1 MQVKKFLGE
10 NTVSVMAL
18 IRKEFGENAIILQTN
33 KVKTGGFLGFFQK
46 EEVEILAALDNE
58 GVLDRKNKKES
69 KDRGRIENNL
79 SKTTQRKSQAKFDNQ
94 SIVSNSKSDM
104 GFKYHIDA
112 MNDRIKNRRE
122 KEADVSYQDDMDKL
136 SVRTDSSFEDEAKE
150 VKKDID
156 EIKTAVR
163 ELKKKINDT
172 FKTPQE
178 EEDIAREE
186 ENISKLRKLGI
197 SYEVS
202 KEIVVNLKKRGK
214 NFRYDDLKNEVL
226 DMFADYIRVD
236 FSKRHKYYVFIGS
249 TGVGK
254 TTTLAKIASKE
265 TIENKKRIGFL
276 TLDTYR
282 ISAVEQLKTYA
293 EILSSPIEVAYEIQD
308 LSFAIDRLSNR
319 DMVFIDTAGRS
330 HNNKSQIE
338 DLKKV
343 LTNIE
348 DKKVFL
354 VLSANTSID
363 DIYDIVDTY
372 SFVDDYEIIVTKTD
386 ETIRMG
392 NILDII
398 KKTGKNISYITFGQ
412 NVPDDIEKF
421 NMGKYV
427 SELIREI

>member
-18 IRKEFGENAIILQTN
+18 IRKEFGDDAIILQTN

-58 GVLDRKNKKES
+58 GILERKNKKDS
-69 KDRGRIENNL
+69 NGKIENNL
-79 SKTTQRKSQAKFDNQ
+79 AKNTQRNFQSKKNKSTNNQ
-94 SIVSNSKSDM
+94 DM
-104 GFKYHIDA
+104 DFKYHIDT
-112 MNDRIKNRRE
+112 MNDMIKNRRDSKSE
-122 KEADVSYQDDMDKL
+122 LGYKNDTQVYPVKTDD
-136 SVRTDSSFEDEAKE
+136 SFDDAKE
-150 VKKDID
+150 VKNDIN
-156 EIKTAVR
+156 EIKNAVR

-178 EEDIAREE
+178 EEELVREE
-186 ENISKLRKLGI
+186 EYILRLRKLGI
-197 SYEVS
+197 SYELS
-202 KEIVVNLKKRGK
+202 KEIVTNLKKNGK

-236 FSKRHKYYVFIGS
+236 FSKRSKFYVFVGS

-265 TIENKKRIGFL
+265 TIENKKKIGFL

-330 HNNKSQIE
+330 HNNKSQVE

-343 LTNIE
+343 LSNIQE
-348 DKKVFL
+348 KKVFL

-386 ETIRMG
+386 ETLRMG
-392 NILDII
+392 NVLDII

-412 NVPDDIEKF
+412 NVPDDIEQF
-421 NMGKYV
+421 NLGKYV

>member
-69 KDRGRIENNL
+69 KDRGRAENNL
-79 SKTTQRKSQAKFDNQ
+79 SKKTQRTSHRKVEDEILK
-94 SIVSNSKSDM
+94 SKSDID
-104 GFKYHIDA
+104 FKYHIDA
-112 MNDRIKNRRE
+112 MNNRIKNRRE
-122 KEADVSYQDDMDKL
+122 KEADISYQNDMDNL
-136 SVRTDSSFEDEAKE
+136 PVSTDSSFEDEAKE

-156 EIKTAVR
+156 EIKIAVR

-172 FKTPQE
+172 FKTPEE
-178 EEDIAREE
+178 EEDIVREE
-186 ENISKLRKLGI
+186 ENISKLRKMGI
-197 SYEVS
+197 SYELS
-202 KEIVVNLKKRGK
+202 KEIVVNLKKKGK

-226 DMFADYIRVD
+226 DMFADYIKVD

-265 TIENKKRIGFL
+265 TIENKKKIGFL

-330 HNNKSQIE
+330 HNNKSQID
-338 DLKKV
+338 DLRKV
-343 LTNIE
+343 LTDIE

-363 DIYDIVDTY
+363 DIYDIIDTY
-372 SFVDDYEIIVTKTD
+372 SFVDEYEIIVTKTD
-386 ETIRMG
+386 ETGRMG

>member
-18 IRKEFGENAIILQTN
+18 IRKEFGDDAIILQTN

-58 GVLDRKNKKES
+58 GILERKNKKDS
-69 KDRGRIENNL
+69 NGKIENNL
-79 SKTTQRKSQAKFDNQ
+79 AKNTQRNFQSKKNKSTNNQ
-94 SIVSNSKSDM
+94 DM
-104 GFKYHIDA
+104 DFKYHIDT
-112 MNDRIKNRRE
+112 MNDMIKNRRDSKSE
-122 KEADVSYQDDMDKL
+122 LGYKNDTQVYPVKTDD
-136 SVRTDSSFEDEAKE
+136 SFDDEAKE
-150 VKKDID
+150 VKNDIN
-156 EIKTAVR
+156 EIKNAVR

-178 EEDIAREE
+178 EEELVREE
-186 ENISKLRKLGI
+186 EYILRLRKLGI
-197 SYEVS
+197 SYELS
-202 KEIVVNLKKRGK
+202 KEIVTNLKKNGK

-236 FSKRHKYYVFIGS
+236 FSKRSKFYVFVGS

-265 TIENKKRIGFL
+265 TIENKKKIGFL

-330 HNNKSQIE
+330 HNNKSQVE

-343 LTNIE
+343 LSNIQE
-348 DKKVFL
+348 KKVFL

-363 DIYDIVDTY
+363 DIYDIVDIY

-386 ETIRMG
+386 ETLRMG
-392 NILDII
+392 NVLDII

-412 NVPDDIEKF
+412 NVPDDIEQF
-421 NMGKYV
+421 NLGKYV

>member
-18 IRKEFGENAIILQTN
+18 IRKEFGDDAIILQTN
-33 KVKTGGFLGFFQK
+33 KVNTGGFLGFFQK

-58 GVLDRKNKKES
+58 GILERKNKKDS
-69 KDRGRIENNL
+69 NGKIENNL
-79 SKTTQRKSQAKFDNQ
+79 AKNTQRNFQSKKNKSTNNQ
-94 SIVSNSKSDM
+94 DM
-104 GFKYHIDA
+104 DFKYHIDT
-112 MNDRIKNRRE
+112 MNDMIKNRRDSKSE
-122 KEADVSYQDDMDKL
+122 LGYKNDTQVYPVKTDD
-136 SVRTDSSFEDEAKE
+136 SFDDEAKE
-150 VKKDID
+150 VKNDIN
-156 EIKTAVR
+156 EIKNAVR

-178 EEDIAREE
+178 EEELVREE
-186 ENISKLRKLGI
+186 EYILRLRKLGI
-197 SYEVS
+197 SYELS
-202 KEIVVNLKKRGK
+202 KEIVTNLKKNGK

-236 FSKRHKYYVFIGS
+236 FSKRSKFYVFVGS

-265 TIENKKRIGFL
+265 TIENKKKIGFL

-330 HNNKSQIE
+330 HNNKSQVE

-343 LTNIE
+343 LSNFQE
-348 DKKVFL
+348 KKVFL

-386 ETIRMG
+386 ETLRMG
-392 NILDII
+392 NVLDII

-412 NVPDDIEKF
+412 NVPDDIEQF
-421 NMGKYV
+421 NLGKYV

>member
-18 IRKEFGENAIILQTN
+18 IRKEFGDDAIILQTN

-58 GVLDRKNKKES
+58 GILERKNKKDS
-69 KDRGRIENNL
+69 NGKIENNL
-79 SKTTQRKSQAKFDNQ
+79 SKNTQRNFQSKKNKSTNNQ
-94 SIVSNSKSDM
+94 DM
-104 GFKYHIDA
+104 DFKYHIDT
-112 MNDRIKNRRE
+112 MNDMIKNRRDSKSE
-122 KEADVSYQDDMDKL
+122 LGYKNDTQVYPVKTDD
-136 SVRTDSSFEDEAKE
+136 SFDDEAKE
-150 VKKDID
+150 VKNDIN
-156 EIKTAVR
+156 EIKNAVR

-178 EEDIAREE
+178 EEELVREE
-186 ENISKLRKLGI
+186 EYILRLRKLGI
-197 SYEVS
+197 SYELS
-202 KEIVVNLKKRGK
+202 KEIVTNLKKNGK

-236 FSKRHKYYVFIGS
+236 FSKRSKFYVFVGS

-265 TIENKKRIGFL
+265 TIENKKKIGFL

-330 HNNKSQIE
+330 HNNKSQVE

-343 LTNIE
+343 LSNIQE
-348 DKKVFL
+348 KKVFL

-386 ETIRMG
+386 ETLRMG
-392 NILDII
+392 NVLDII

-412 NVPDDIEKF
+412 NVPDDIEQF
-421 NMGKYV
+421 NLGKYV

>member
-18 IRKEFGENAIILQTN
+18 IRKEFGDDAIILQTN

-58 GVLDRKNKKES
+58 GILERKNKKDS
-69 KDRGRIENNL
+69 NGKIENNL
-79 SKTTQRKSQAKFDNQ
+79 SKNTQRNFQSKKNKSTNNQ
-94 SIVSNSKSDM
+94 DM
-104 GFKYHIDA
+104 DFKYHIDT
-112 MNDRIKNRRE
+112 MNDMIKNRRDSKSE
-122 KEADVSYQDDMDKL
+122 LGYKNDTQVYPVKTDD
-136 SVRTDSSFEDEAKE
+136 SFDDEAKE
-150 VKKDID
+150 VKNDIN
-156 EIKTAVR
+156 EIKNAVR

-178 EEDIAREE
+178 EEELVREE
-186 ENISKLRKLGI
+186 EYILRLRKLGI
-197 SYEVS
+197 SYELS
-202 KEIVVNLKKRGK
+202 KEIVTNLKKNGK

-236 FSKRHKYYVFIGS
+236 FSKRSKFYVFVGS

-265 TIENKKRIGFL
+265 TIENKKKIGFL

-308 LSFAIDRLSNR
+308 LSFAIDRLLNR

-330 HNNKSQIE
+330 HNNKSQVE

-343 LTNIE
+343 LSNIQE
-348 DKKVFL
+348 KKVFL

-386 ETIRMG
+386 ETLRMG
-392 NILDII
+392 NVLDII

-412 NVPDDIEKF
+412 NVPDDIEQF
-421 NMGKYV
+421 NLGKYV

>member
-18 IRKEFGENAIILQTN
+18 IRKEFGDDAIILQTN

-58 GVLDRKNKKES
+58 GILERKNKKDS
-69 KDRGRIENNL
+69 NGKIENNL
-79 SKTTQRKSQAKFDNQ
+79 AKNTQRNFQSKKNKSTNNQ
-94 SIVSNSKSDM
+94 DM
-104 GFKYHIDA
+104 DFKYHIDT
-112 MNDRIKNRRE
+112 MDDMIKNRRDSKSE
-122 KEADVSYQDDMDKL
+122 LGYKNDNQVYPVKTDD
-136 SVRTDSSFEDEAKE
+136 SFDDEAKE
-150 VKKDID
+150 VKNDIN
-156 EIKTAVR
+156 EIKNAVR

-178 EEDIAREE
+178 EEELVREE
-186 ENISKLRKLGI
+186 EYILRLRKLGI
-197 SYEVS
+197 SYELS
-202 KEIVVNLKKRGK
+202 KEIVTNLKKNGK

-236 FSKRHKYYVFIGS
+236 FSKRSKFYVFVGS

-265 TIENKKRIGFL
+265 TIENKKKIGFL

-330 HNNKSQIE
+330 HNNKSQVE

-343 LTNIE
+343 LSNIQE
-348 DKKVFL
+348 KKVFL

-386 ETIRMG
+386 ETLRMG
-392 NILDII
+392 NVLDII

-412 NVPDDIEKF
+412 NVPDDIEQF
-421 NMGKYV
+421 NLGKYV

>member
-58 GVLDRKNKKES
+58 GVLDRKNKNERKA
-69 KDRGRIENNL
+69 RGRIENNL
-79 SKTTQRKSQAKFDNQ
+79 SKTTQRKSQV
-94 SIVSNSKSDM
+94 SIDDERIASKSKSDM

-112 MNDRIKNRRE
+112 MNDMIKNRRE
-122 KEADVSYQDDMDKL
+122 READLSYNNDL
-136 SVRTDSSFEDEAKE
+136 ENLPLRTDESFENEAKE

-172 FKTPQE
+172 FKTPEE
-178 EEDIAREE
+178 EEDIIREE
-186 ENISKLRKLGI
+186 ENISKLRKIGI
-197 SYEVS
+197 SYELS
-202 KEIVVNLKKRGK
+202 KEIVINLKKKGK

-226 DMFADYIRVD
+226 DMFADYIKVD
-236 FSKRHKYYVFIGS
+236 FSKRPKYYVFVGS

-319 DMVFIDTAGRS
+319 DLVFIDTAGRS

-372 SFVDDYEIIVTKTD
+372 SFVEDYEIIVTKTD
-386 ETIRMG
+386 ETLRMG